1 MPFIFPHNRE
11 LNRIAPDKIA
21 RMAQNRLGFTIS
33 PMRNVNASLIQWE
46 QPDNVFGLQQLRG
59 LDGAPTVVKPVG
71 VKPYSYIP
79 AVYGE
84 FMTITETELT
94 TRAGSTSVDVPID
107 VSDFVVQRQ
116 DQLLVRELDRIE
128 AIIWTFLTTG
138 TATVTL
144 PGGSTGWTETFAIQ
158 TYTASPTW
166 ATVATAVPLLD
177 FRAVA
182 LLGAGKGVEFRRRR
196 QRLHEPHTLNSLLA
210 TPTPATC
217 TASGRRTGAT
227 FNSQGDINRVLLDQ
241 DVPTVNVYDEGYY
254 DASNT
259 FVRFIPNNKVV
270 VIGQRNAGEKILEY
284 VKTIN
289 ANNPNR
295 APGSY
300 SFVVDRANA
309 ENGEKRV
316 PPNMEVAPR
325 PQRRAAHRRCRRDG
339 TRQQTASS

>member
-21 RMAQNRLGFTIS
+21 RLAQNRLGFQVA

-71 VKPYSYIP
+71 VKPYSYVP
-79 AVYGE
+79 AVFGE

-94 TRAGSTSVDVPID
+94 TRAGSTSEDVPID
-107 VSDFVVQRQ
+107 VSDLVAQRQ

-128 AIIWTFLTTG
+128 NSIWTFLTTG
-138 TATVTL
+138 TLTVTL
-144 PGGSTGWTETFAIQ
+144 PGGTTGWTETFAVQ
-158 TYTASPTW
+158 TYTASPLWST
-166 ATVATAVPLLD
+166 TATAAPLADL
-177 FRAVA
+177 RAVQ
-182 LLGAGKGVEFRRRR
+182 LLGAGRGVSFGAGANVYVNRV
-196 QRLHEPHTLNSLLA
+196 TANNLLA
-210 TPTPATC
+210 NTNANDL
-217 TASGRRTGAT
+217 AGKRQANGAT
-227 FNSQGDINRVLLDQ
+227 FNAVSDINRVLLDQ
-241 DVPTVNVYDEGYY
+241 DVPTINIYDEGYY

-259 FVRFIPNNKVV
+259 FQRFIPNGKAVV
-270 VIGQRNAGEKILEY
+270 VGQRNAGDKIMEY

-300 SFVVDRANA
+300 TFTVDRANA
-309 ENGEKRV
+309 VNGEKRV
-316 PPNMEVAPR
+316 PPNIEVHQGHNGGCLILYPNSIVIM
-325 PQRRAAHRRCRRDG
+325 
-339 TRQQTASS
+339 TV